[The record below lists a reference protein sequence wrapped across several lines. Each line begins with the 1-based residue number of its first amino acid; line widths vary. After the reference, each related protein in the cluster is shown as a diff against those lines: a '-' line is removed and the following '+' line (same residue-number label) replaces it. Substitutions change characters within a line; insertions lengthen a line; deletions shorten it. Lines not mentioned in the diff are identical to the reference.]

1 MNKFPDKIG
10 YEELTPEGFMCSD
23 NEEKGKILPYSM
35 AKSPETIGFGSTVE
49 STNSIY
55 DNVSSPWK
63 DFKLSL
69 LGEDSSKGSGKH
81 EENKRNSI
89 LDDEL
94 WEGLSR
100 NRPKVVYDQ
109 NGKTSTTK
117 ESLSVTAHLQ
127 VVSFILICFL
137 SSTWDP
143 DFVPKII
150 IILLALT
157 SLLSQ
162 RALHRQNVSL
172 RFPATVL
179 LLECLVLVVLSG
191 CQRARRDR
199 TDRLSPVSLPLLSVV
214 FMCEKDLVVCVSI
227 HAKLHHVL
235 FIIMGNRNKY

>member
-127 VVSFILICFL
+127 VVPFILICFL
-137 SSTWDP
+137 SST
-143 DFVPKII
+143 
-150 IILLALT
+150 
-157 SLLSQ
+157 
-162 RALHRQNVSL
+162 
-172 RFPATVL
+172 
-179 LLECLVLVVLSG
+179 
-191 CQRARRDR
+191 
-199 TDRLSPVSLPLLSVV
+199 
-214 FMCEKDLVVCVSI
+214 
-227 HAKLHHVL
+227 
-235 FIIMGNRNKY
+235 